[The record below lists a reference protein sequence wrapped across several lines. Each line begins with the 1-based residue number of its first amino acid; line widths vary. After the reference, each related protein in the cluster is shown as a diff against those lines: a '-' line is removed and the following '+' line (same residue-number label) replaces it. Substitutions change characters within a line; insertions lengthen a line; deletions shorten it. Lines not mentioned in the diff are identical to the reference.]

1 MLLLFPN
8 FSQRRMSQSY
18 VFSFSTSRFWFLLR
32 FHTTC
37 AWLKWLTNATKQHQ
51 LFNNSPLQV
60 GEEKLKEGKRLSLYY
75 WQERIIID
83 EDFKKSV
90 LPGVV
95 TLWYTTSV
103 SVAKFCMLL
112 DNAVCIHTLRA
123 ILVPSFVSFHVH
135 DICLHLSERLYNNVA
150 VKTTNKNMHR

>member
-18 VFSFSTSRFWFLLR
+18 VFSFSTSRFWFLLC

-37 AWLKWLTNATKQHQ
+37 VQLKWLTNATKQHQ
-51 LFNNSPLQV
+51 LFNKSPLQV

-90 LPGVV
+90 V
-95 TLWYTTSV
+95 TWR
-103 SVAKFCMLL
+103 C
-112 DNAVCIHTLRA
+112 HTL
-123 ILVPSFVSFHVH
+123 VH
-135 DICLHLSERLYNNVA
+135 DIRLCGKILHAVGQRRMYSHTEGNLGSILCELSCA
-150 VKTTNKNMHR
+150 